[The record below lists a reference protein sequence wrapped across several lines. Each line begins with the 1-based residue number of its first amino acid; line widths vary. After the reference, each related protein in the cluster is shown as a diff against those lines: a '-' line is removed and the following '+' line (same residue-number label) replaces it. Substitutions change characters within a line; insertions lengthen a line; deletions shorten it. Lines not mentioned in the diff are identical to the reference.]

1 MSDPSPQLLAN
12 VPVMDANQHLPA
24 PVLRLRDHAVGLLT
38 RAFNNLFL
46 GSDDVLFRLAAD
58 AGSSEDQNAYFEYLR
73 EIRLQRRTLVDRYIG
88 ALDQSFARICG
99 MTASP
104 QQPAGESAPQV
115 DVPTFDGI
123 ELALALETSVTAVQ
137 KQSAASL
144 QALIAVTNRW
154 LPVPVSVRN
163 YPLGPRVLCDSFRM
177 VAESLQMDTR
187 GQQILGKLFVKAVVQ
202 QLERIYQRLQEVLR
216 ASELAA
222 AAVGQGSQAAAGG
235 QQVTAKSAAATSAA
249 AISREQ
255 LLQVLTELQRSD
267 AQCLVAGSPLESQTL
282 EHLRAQIQQL
292 LGQSVEMAASDWQA
306 IELMQKMFEF
316 IVRDQSLS
324 PPMQALLR
332 GLHIPLLK
340 VAVLDDA
347 VFSEAGHCARRLLNE
362 LANAALGWQ
371 EGEGNGPDGL
381 FTQVQNCVVYLL
393 LNFTEEVAVIQQAL
407 DQFHNSREQESRKA
421 SLLERRTIDAE
432 DGKAAG
438 ERARQ
443 LVDAELHPYLAGG
456 QLPACVAELLQE
468 AWHKVMLVTLLKQG
482 ATSDAWF
489 DCRQTVELLVW
500 SVTAPMDGEG
510 RSKLLQTL
518 PGLLSQLREGL
529 DLIAMEA
536 GPRSRLLDQ
545 LQQTHLQRLSG
556 EEVSGVAVEPE
567 TSIAAP
573 AAPEPV
579 AESRRVDGEAG
590 VGSEQ
595 LARVDQ
601 VAKGSWFEVRVAGA
615 DPCRC
620 RLAAV
625 ISSVDKYIFVD
636 RSGIKVAEKSRR
648 EFALALQAG
657 EFVVLDDGMLF
668 DRALS
673 SVIGDVRR
681 GRGRH

>member
-1 MSDPSPQLLAN
+1 MSDPSPQILTE
-12 VPVMDANQHLPA
+12 VPAFEAMQHLPA
-24 PVLRLRDHAVGLLT
+24 PVLRLRDNAVRLLT

-46 GSDDVLFRLAAD
+46 GSDDVLFRLAAE
-58 AGSSEDQNAYFEYLR
+58 AGSSEEQNAYFEYLR
-73 EIRLQRRTLVDRYIG
+73 EIRLQRTTLVDRYMRT
-88 ALDQSFARICG
+88 LDQAFARVCG
-99 MTASP
+99 LAVAP
-104 QQPAGESAPQV
+104 QELAAVSATQV
-115 DVPTFDGI
+115 DVPTFESI
-123 ELALALETSVTAVQ
+123 ELALALETSVSAVQ
-137 KQSAASL
+137 KQSSATL
-144 QALIAVTNRW
+144 QALIAVTNQW

-163 YPLGPRVLCDSFRM
+163 FPLGPRVLCDSFRM
-177 VAESLQMDTR
+177 VAESLQMDGR
-187 GQQILGKLFVKAVVQ
+187 GRQILGKLFDKAVVQ

-216 ASELAA
+216 SSELAA
-222 AAVGQGSQAAAGG
+222 AAIEMDASALAKDPHTVESAIAGA
-235 QQVTAKSAAATSAA
+235 VT
-249 AISREQ
+249 REQ

-267 AQCLVAGSPLESQTL
+267 AQRLVAGSPLESQTL
-282 EHLRAQIQQL
+282 EHLQRQIQQL
-292 LGQSVEMAASDWQA
+292 SGQAVEVAASDWQA

-316 IVRDQSLS
+316 IVRDQSLP

-371 EGEGNGPDGL
+371 EGEDSGPHGL

-407 DQFHNSREQESRKA
+407 DQFHGSREQESRRA

-438 ERARQ
+438 ERARR
-443 LVDAELHPYLAGG
+443 LVDAELHPYLASG
-456 QLPACVAELLQE
+456 QLPTCVAELLQE

-482 ATSDAWF
+482 ATSDDWYA
-489 DCRQTVELLVW
+489 CRQTVELLVW

-510 RSKLLQTL
+510 RAKLLQTL
-518 PGLLSQLREGL
+518 PDLLTRLRQGL
-529 DLIAMEA
+529 DLIAMDA

-556 EEVSGVAVEPE
+556 DEGSGTAVAGSPVLAD
-567 TSIAAP
+567 SA
-573 AAPEPV
+573 PV
-579 AESRRVDGEAG
+579 AGKESRDEGDSVSAG
-590 VGSEQ
+590 H
-595 LARVDQ
+595 LARVDR
-601 VAKGSWFEVRVAGA
+601 VAKGSWFEVRAEGA

-636 RSGIKVAEKSRR
+636 RSGVKVSEKSRR
-648 EFALALQAG
+648 EFARALQSG

-681 GRGRH
+681 GRGRS